1 MSRVL
6 CLEPACN
13 ETVELPGDV
22 PVARVSEE
30 YLPPPPD
37 RQVEIVC
44 PRGHRNLYLLQGA
57 P

>member
-6 CLEPACN
+6 CLEPSCN

-30 YLPPPPD
+30 YLPPRE

-44 PRGHRNLYLLQGA
+44 PRGHRNLYLLQGT

>member
-6 CLEPACN
+6 CLEPGCN
-13 ETVELPGDV
+13 ETVDLPGDV

-30 YLPPPPD
+30 YLPPPE
-37 RQVEIVC
+37 RQVEIIC

>member
-1 MSRVL
+1 M
-6 CLEPACN
+6 
-13 ETVELPGDV
+13 

-30 YLPPPPD
+30 YLPPPE

-44 PRGHRNLYLLQGA
+44 PQGHRHLYVLQGA